1 MAQTAANHVRCGHG
15 CGGYRGG
22 VTRGPLDIPTR
33 IALLSLHTSPLAQP
47 GSGDSGGM
55 NVYIRELVGH
65 LAHTGA
71 VCDVYVRA
79 WHPDLPA
86 EVELE
91 PGVRVVHIPAGP
103 DELEKEE
110 LYDIVDEFAAKVEAD
125 IEAQGGV
132 DVLHANYWLSGVAGH
147 RIKHRLDIP
156 LVTTFHTLAR
166 VKAET
171 GDHEP
176 ERRALAEAEVI
187 SCSDAVTASCVAE
200 AHWLERLYNT
210 PTERISYVVPGV
222 EHALFSPG
230 TQSAAREAVGL
241 EQDVPTV
248 LFVGRIQ
255 PLKGVSV
262 ATEALGCMR
271 NKRARLVIVG
281 GPSGREGEQ
290 ELALVKQAIATYG
303 LEDRVQFVAPQPHH
317 LLSSWYRAAD
327 ICIVPSRSESF
338 GLVALEAAACG
349 TPVVASSVG
358 GLRTLVDHGKTGFL
372 VAGRDPAVFA
382 TYMDQIFAKPMLA
395 AELAMASFERAQN
408 YRWSTTALHLRE
420 LYSQLIV
427 REPVSC

>member
-1 MAQTAANHVRCGHG
+1 MGASNAPA
-15 CGGYRGG
+15 
-22 VTRGPLDIPTR
+22 R

-71 VCDVYVRA
+71 ICHVYVRA

-86 EVELE
+86 EVDLE
-91 PGVRVVHIPAGP
+91 PGVRVVHISAGP
-103 DELEKEE
+103 FDLAKEE
-110 LYDIVDEFAAKVEAD
+110 LYDIVDEFADKVEAD
-125 IEAQGGV
+125 ILAQGGV

-156 LVTTFHTLAR
+156 LITTFHTLAR

-176 ERRALAEAEVI
+176 ERRAQAEAQVI
-187 SCSDAVTASCVAE
+187 ACSDAVTASCVAE
-200 AHWLERLYNT
+200 ANWLKRLYGT

-222 EHALFSPG
+222 EHAIFSPG
-230 TQSAAREAVGL
+230 MQSAAREAVGL
-241 EQDVPTV
+241 DDKPTV

-262 ATEALGCMR
+262 AAEALGRMK
-271 NKRARLVIVG
+271 NKDARLVIVG

-290 ELALVKQAIATYG
+290 ELALVRRAIAKYG
-303 LEDRVQFVAPQPHH
+303 LEDRVRFEKPVPHH

-372 VAGRDPAVFA
+372 VAGSDPSVFA
-382 TYMDQIFAKPMLA
+382 TYMDQIFSHPMLA
-395 AELAMASFERAQN
+395 AELAMASFERARD
-408 YRWSTTALHLRE
+408 YRWSTTALHLRD
-420 LYSQLIV
+420 LYSQIAV
-427 REPVSC
+427 REPVNC

>member
-1 MAQTAANHVRCGHG
+1 
-15 CGGYRGG
+15 
-22 VTRGPLDIPTR
+22 
-33 IALLSLHTSPLAQP
+33 
-47 GSGDSGGM
+47 M
-55 NVYIRELVGH
+55 NVYIRELVSH

-71 VCDVYVRA
+71 SCHVYVRA

-86 EVELE
+86 VVDLE
-91 PGVRVVHIPAGP
+91 PGVRVVHIEAGP
-103 DELEKEE
+103 HDLAKEQ
-110 LYDIVDEFAAKVEAD
+110 LYGIVDEFAAKVEAD
-125 IEAQGGV
+125 IASIGGV

-176 ERRALAEAEVI
+176 ERRAIAEAQVI
-187 SCSDAVTASCVAE
+187 ACSDAVTASCVAE
-200 AHWLERLYNT
+200 TNWLKRLYDA
-210 PTERISYVVPGV
+210 PADRIARIAPGV

-230 TQSAAREAVGL
+230 EQSAAREAVGL
-241 EQDVPTV
+241 GAGPTV

-255 PLKGVSV
+255 PLKGVAV
-262 ATEALGCMR
+262 AAEALGRMR
-271 NKRARLVIVG
+271 NQQARLVIVG
-281 GPSGREGEQ
+281 GPSGPEGEQ
-290 ELALVKQAIATYG
+290 ELERVNAAIEAYD
-303 LEDRVQFVAPQPHH
+303 LADRVQFVAPVPHH

-327 ICIVPSRSESF
+327 VCVVPSRSESF

-382 TYMDQIFAKPMLA
+382 TYLDQIFTHPMLA
-395 AELAMASFERAQN
+395 AELAFNSYQHAKQ
-408 YRWSTTALHLRE
+408 YRWSTTAASLRTLYDELRARHLVE
-420 LYSQLIV
+420 
-427 REPVSC
+427 CA

>member
-1 MAQTAANHVRCGHG
+1 MRV
-15 CGGYRGG
+15 
-22 VTRGPLDIPTR
+22 
-33 IALLSLHTSPLAQP
+33 ALLSLHTSPLAQP

-55 NVYIRELVGH
+55 NVYIRELVSH

-71 VCDVYVRA
+71 AVHVYVRS
-79 WHPDLPA
+79 WHPNLAP

-103 DELEKEE
+103 FDLEKEE
-110 LYDIVDEFAAKVEAD
+110 LYDIVDEFVDKVEAD
-125 IEAQGGV
+125 IRAQGGV

-147 RIKHRLDIP
+147 RIKHRLDVP

-176 ERRALAEAEVI
+176 DRRAQAEAEVI
-187 SCSDAVTASCVAE
+187 ACSDAVTASCVAE
-200 AHWLERLYNT
+200 RNWLVRLYDT
-210 PTERISYVVPGV
+210 PPERISYVVPGV

-230 TQSAAREAVGL
+230 VQSAARDAVGL
-241 EQDVPTV
+241 EHDVPTV

-262 ATEALGCMR
+262 ATQALGLMK
-271 NKRARLVIVG
+271 NKDARLVIVG
-281 GPSGREGEQ
+281 GPSGREGDE
-290 ELALVKQAIATYG
+290 ELALVKQAIDKYG
-303 LEDRVQFVAPQPHH
+303 LQDRVQFEKPVPHH
-317 LLSSWYRAAD
+317 KLSSWYRAAD

-338 GLVALEAAACG
+338 GLVALEASACG

-372 VAGRDPAVFA
+372 VSGRDPAVFA
-382 TYMDQIFAKPMLA
+382 TYMDQIFAKPLLA
-395 AELAMASFERAQN
+395 AELAMTSFERALE
-408 YRWSTTALHLRE
+408 YRWSNTAQELSE
-420 LYSQLIV
+420 LYAQLAA
-427 REPVSC
+427 RQPVSC

>member
-1 MAQTAANHVRCGHG
+1 
-15 CGGYRGG
+15 
-22 VTRGPLDIPTR
+22 VTLGAPNAPAR

-71 VCDVYVRA
+71 MCHVYVRA

-86 EVELE
+86 EVDLE
-91 PGVRVVHIPAGP
+91 PGVRVIHIPAGP
-103 DELEKEE
+103 YNLAKEE
-110 LYDIVDEFAAKVEAD
+110 LYDIVDEFADKVEAD
-125 IEAQGGV
+125 IMAQGGV

-176 ERRALAEAEVI
+176 ERRAQAEAQVI
-187 SCSDAVTASCVAE
+187 ACSDAVTASCVAE
-200 AHWLERLYNT
+200 ANWLKRLYGT
-210 PTERISYVVPGV
+210 PAERISYVVPGV
-222 EHALFSPG
+222 EHAIFSPG
-230 TQSAAREAVGL
+230 MQSAAREAVGL
-241 EQDVPTV
+241 DDKPTV

-262 ATEALGCMR
+262 AAEALGRMK
-271 NKRARLVIVG
+271 NKEARLVIVG

-290 ELALVKQAIATYG
+290 ELALVKQAIANYG
-303 LEDRVQFVAPQPHH
+303 LEDRVRFEKPVPHH

-372 VAGRDPAVFA
+372 VAVLDPSVFS
-382 TYMDQIFAKPMLA
+382 TYMDQIFSHPMLA
-395 AELAMASFERAQN
+395 AELAMASFERARN
-408 YRWSTTALHLRE
+408 YRWSTTALHLRD
-420 LYSQLIV
+420 LYSQLAV
-427 REPVSC
+427 RESVNC

>member
-1 MAQTAANHVRCGHG
+1 
-15 CGGYRGG
+15 
-22 VTRGPLDIPTR
+22 
-33 IALLSLHTSPLAQP
+33 
-47 GSGDSGGM
+47 M

-71 VCDVYVRA
+71 QCHVYVRA
-79 WHPDLPA
+79 WHPNLPA
-86 EVELE
+86 EVLLE

-103 DELEKEE
+103 YDLEKEQ
-110 LYDIVDEFAAKVEAD
+110 LYDIVDEFAEKVEAD
-125 IEAQGGV
+125 IIAQGGV

-176 ERRALAEAEVI
+176 ERRALAETEVI
-187 SCSDAVTASCVAE
+187 ACSDAVTASCIAE

-210 PTERISYVVPGV
+210 PLERISFVVPGV
-222 EHALFSPG
+222 EHAIFSPG
-230 TQSAAREAVGL
+230 TQSAARQAVGL
-241 EQDVPTV
+241 DEKPTV

-255 PLKGVSV
+255 PLKGVAV
-262 ATEALGCMR
+262 ATEALGRMH
-271 NKRARLVIVG
+271 NKDARLVIVG
-281 GPSGREGEQ
+281 GPSGRDGQQ
-290 ELALVKQAIATYG
+290 ELALVKEAIGKYG
-303 LEDRVQFVAPQPHH
+303 LEDRVQFVPPQPHH
-317 LLSSWYRAAD
+317 MLSSWYRAAD

-372 VAGRDPAVFA
+372 VNGRDPAVFA
-382 TYMDQIFAKPMLA
+382 TYMDQIFSHPMLA
-395 AELAMASFERAQN
+395 AELAMASFERASE
-408 YRWSTTALHLRE
+408 YRWSTTAWHLRD
-420 LYSQLIV
+420 LYSQLAV
-427 REPVSC
+427 RQPVNC

>member
-1 MAQTAANHVRCGHG
+1 
-15 CGGYRGG
+15 
-22 VTRGPLDIPTR
+22 
-33 IALLSLHTSPLAQP
+33 
-47 GSGDSGGM
+47 M

-71 VCDVYVRA
+71 MVHVYVRA
-79 WHPDLPA
+79 WHPDLPP

-103 DELEKEE
+103 FELEKEE
-110 LYDIVDEFAAKVEAD
+110 LYDIVDEFAGKVEAD
-125 IEAQGGV
+125 IIAQGGV

-187 SCSDAVTASCVAE
+187 SCSDSVTASCVAE
-200 AHWLERLYNT
+200 ANWLQRLYNT
-210 PTERISYVVPGV
+210 PAERISYVVPGV

-230 TQSAAREAVGL
+230 LQSAAREAVGI
-241 EQDVPTV
+241 EDKPTI

-255 PLKGVSV
+255 PLKGVAV
-262 ATEALGCMR
+262 ATEALGRMQ
-271 NKRARLVIVG
+271 NKDARLIIVG
-281 GPSGREGEQ
+281 GPSGKDGDK
-290 ELALVKQAIATYG
+290 ELALVKKAIADYG
-303 LEDRVQFVAPQPHH
+303 LEDRVRFEKPVPHH

-358 GLRTLVDHGKTGFL
+358 GLRTLVHHGETGFL
-372 VAGRDPAVFA
+372 VSGRDPSVFA

-395 AELAMASFERAQN
+395 AELAMTSFERARN
-408 YRWSTTALHLRE
+408 YRWSTTALHLRD
-420 LYSQLIV
+420 LYSQLAV
-427 REPVSC
+427 REPVTC

>member
-1 MAQTAANHVRCGHG
+1 VTSGAPDTA
-15 CGGYRGG
+15 
-22 VTRGPLDIPTR
+22 TR
-33 IALLSLHTSPLAQP
+33 IAMLSLHTSPLAQP

-71 VCDVYVRA
+71 TVHVYVRA

-86 EVELE
+86 EVQLE

-103 DELEKEE
+103 YALEKEE
-110 LYDIVDEFAAKVEAD
+110 LYDIVDEFADKVQAD
-125 IEAQGGV
+125 IIEQGGV

-147 RIKHRLDIP
+147 RIKHRLDVP

-176 ERRALAEAEVI
+176 ERRAHAEAEVI
-187 SCSDAVTASCVAE
+187 ACSDAVTASCVAE
-200 AHWLERLYNT
+200 ANWLRRLYDT
-210 PTERISYVVPGV
+210 PPERISFVVPGV
-222 EHALFSPG
+222 EHAIFSPG
-230 TQSAAREAVGL
+230 MQSAAREAVGL
-241 EQDVPTV
+241 QDKPTV

-262 ATEALGCMR
+262 AADALGRMK
-271 NKRARLVIVG
+271 NKDAQLVIVG

-290 ELALVKQAIATYG
+290 ELALVKQAIARHG
-303 LEDRVQFVAPQPHH
+303 LQARVRFEKPVPHH

-358 GLRTLVDHGKTGFL
+358 GLLTLVDHGKTGFL
-372 VAGRDPAVFA
+372 VAGRDPSVFA
-382 TYMDQIFAKPMLA
+382 TYMDQIFSHPMLA

-408 YRWSTTALHLRE
+408 YRWLDTALHLRE
-420 LYSQLIV
+420 LYAHLAS
-427 REPVSC
+427 RKPVSC

>member
-1 MAQTAANHVRCGHG
+1 
-15 CGGYRGG
+15 
-22 VTRGPLDIPTR
+22 
-33 IALLSLHTSPLAQP
+33 
-47 GSGDSGGM
+47 M

-71 VCDVYVRA
+71 ICHVYVRA

-91 PGVRVVHIPAGP
+91 PGVRVVHIPAGSY
-103 DELEKEE
+103 ELEKEE
-110 LYDIVDEFAAKVEAD
+110 LYDIVDEFADKVEAD
-125 IEAQGGV
+125 IRAQGGV

-147 RIKHRLDIP
+147 RIKHRLDVP

-176 ERRALAEAEVI
+176 ERRALAEAKVI
-187 SCSDAVTASCVAE
+187 ACSDAVTASCVAE
-200 AHWLERLYNT
+200 AHWLERLYST
-210 PTERISYVVPGV
+210 PTERISYVIPGV
-222 EHALFSPG
+222 EHAIFSPG

-241 EQDVPTV
+241 DDDVPTI

-255 PLKGVSV
+255 PLKGVAV
-262 ATEALGCMR
+262 ATEALGRMR

-290 ELALVKQAIATYG
+290 ELALVKQKIAEYD
-303 LEDRVQFVAPQPHH
+303 LHDRVIFQSPQPHH
-317 LLSSWYRAAD
+317 MLSSWYRAAD

-372 VAGRDPAVFA
+372 VSGRDPAIFA

-395 AELAMASFERAQN
+395 AELAMASFERAQK
-408 YRWSTTALHLRE
+408 YRWSITAQHLRQ
-420 LYSQLIV
+420 LYSQLLV
-427 REPVSC
+427 REPVTC

>member
-1 MAQTAANHVRCGHG
+1 MIAGQNTAVDGA
-15 CGGYRGG
+15 
-22 VTRGPLDIPTR
+22 TRV
-33 IALLSLHTSPLAQP
+33 ALLSLHTSPLAQP

-71 VCDVYVRA
+71 QVHVYVRA

-91 PGVRVVHIPAGP
+91 PGVRVVHITAGP
-103 DELEKEE
+103 HDLEKEQ
-110 LYDIVDEFAAKVEAD
+110 LYDIVDEFADKVEAD
-125 IEAQGGV
+125 IIAQGGV

-176 ERRALAEAEVI
+176 ARRAVAEAEVI
-187 SCSDAVTASCVAE
+187 ACSDAVTASCVAE
-200 AHWLERLYNT
+200 AHWLERLYST
-210 PTERISYVVPGV
+210 PAERISYVVPGV
-222 EHALFSPG
+222 EHAIFSPG
-230 TQSAAREAVGL
+230 AQSAAREAVNI
-241 EQDVPTV
+241 DDRPTV

-262 ATEALGCMR
+262 ATEALGRMR
-271 NKRARLVIVG
+271 NTDAQLIIVG
-281 GPSGREGEQ
+281 GPSGREGEE
-290 ELALVKQAIATYG
+290 ELARVHSAIDRYRLA
-303 LEDRVQFVAPQPHH
+303 DRVSFVKPVPHH

-327 ICIVPSRSESF
+327 VVVVPSRSESF
-338 GLVALEAAACG
+338 GLVALEASACG

-372 VAGRDPAVFA
+372 VTGRDPAVYA
-382 TYMDQIFAKPMLA
+382 TYLDQILSKPMLA
-395 AELAMASFERAQN
+395 AELAFNSFERAQQ
-408 YRWSTTALHLRE
+408 YRWSTTAQELRA
-420 LYSQLIV
+420 LYGQLLARV
-427 REPVSC
+427 PVQC

>member
-1 MAQTAANHVRCGHG
+1 MTERPFIAPA
-15 CGGYRGG
+15 
-22 VTRGPLDIPTR
+22 R

-71 VCDVYVRA
+71 MVHVYVRA
-79 WHPDLPA
+79 WHPDLAA

-91 PGVRVVHIPAGP
+91 PGVRVVHISAGP
-103 DELEKEE
+103 FDLEKEE
-110 LYDIVDEFAAKVEAD
+110 LYDIVDEFADKVEAD
-125 IEAQGGV
+125 IVAQGGV

-147 RIKHRLDIP
+147 LIKHRLDVP

-176 ERRALAEAEVI
+176 ERRASAEAQVI
-187 SCSDAVTASCVAE
+187 ACSDAVTASCVAE
-200 AHWLERLYNT
+200 ANWLMRLYNT
-210 PTERISYVVPGV
+210 PAERISYVVPGV
-222 EHALFSPG
+222 EHAIFSPG
-230 TQSAAREAVGL
+230 TQSAARQAVGL
-241 EQDVPTV
+241 GDDPTI

-255 PLKGVSV
+255 PLKGVAV
-262 ATEALGCMR
+262 ATEALGRMLTS
-271 NKRARLVIVG
+271 NARLVIVG
-281 GPSGREGEQ
+281 GPSGREGQE
-290 ELALVKQAIATYG
+290 ELARVHAAIDRFG
-303 LEDRVQFVAPQPHH
+303 LADRVQFVSPQPHH
-317 LLSSWYRAAD
+317 MLSSWYRAAD
-327 ICIVPSRSESF
+327 ICVVPSRSESF

-372 VAGRDPAVFA
+372 VAGREPAVFA
-382 TYMDQIFAKPMLA
+382 TYMDQIFSHPLLA

-408 YRWSTTALHLRE
+408 YRWSTTAGHLRD
-420 LYSQLIV
+420 LYSKLAV
-427 REPVSC
+427 REPVNC

>member
-1 MAQTAANHVRCGHG
+1 M
-15 CGGYRGG
+15 
-22 VTRGPLDIPTR
+22 
-33 IALLSLHTSPLAQP
+33 LSLHTSPLAQP

-71 VCDVYVRA
+71 IVHVYVRT

-86 EVELE
+86 EVQLE

-103 DELEKEE
+103 YDLEKEE
-110 LYDIVDEFAAKVEAD
+110 LYDIVDEFADRVHAD
-125 IEAQGGV
+125 IIEQGGV

-147 RIKHRLDIP
+147 RIKHQLGVP

-176 ERRALAEAEVI
+176 ERRAQAEAQVI
-187 SCSDAVTASCVAE
+187 SCSDAVTASCMAE
-200 AHWLERLYNT
+200 ANWLRRLYDT
-210 PTERISYVVPGV
+210 PAERISYVVPGV

-230 TQSAAREAVGL
+230 AQSAARQAVGL
-241 EQDVPTV
+241 DDKPTV

-255 PLKGVSV
+255 PLKGVAV
-262 ATEALGCMR
+262 ATEAVGRMR
-271 NKRARLVIVG
+271 NKDARLVIVG
-281 GPSGREGEQ
+281 GPSGLEGEQ
-290 ELALVKQAIATYG
+290 ELARVHEAIETYD
-303 LEDRVQFVAPQPHH
+303 LHDRVRFEKPVPHH

-358 GLRTLVDHGKTGFL
+358 GLRTLVDHGETGFL
-372 VAGRDPAVFA
+372 VTGRDPAVFA
-382 TYMDQIFAKPMLA
+382 TYLDQIFAKPMLA
-395 AELAMASFERAQN
+395 AELAMTSFERAQN
-408 YRWSTTALHLRE
+408 YRWSTTARHLRE
-420 LYSQLIV
+420 LYSQLSL
-427 REPVSC
+427 RQPVSC

>member
-1 MAQTAANHVRCGHG
+1 MASAD
-15 CGGYRGG
+15 
-22 VTRGPLDIPTR
+22 GPQTR

-71 VCDVYVRA
+71 MCHVYVRA

-86 EVELE
+86 EVLLE

-103 DELEKEE
+103 FDLEKEE
-110 LYDIVDEFAAKVEAD
+110 LYDIVDEFADKVEAD

-132 DVLHANYWLSGVAGH
+132 DVIHANYWLSGVAGH
-147 RIKHRLDIP
+147 QIKHRLGVP

-176 ERRALAEAEVI
+176 ERRALAESKVI
-187 SCSDAVTASCVAE
+187 ACSDAVTASCVAE
-200 AHWLERLYNT
+200 AHWLERLYET

-222 EHALFSPG
+222 EHAIFSPG

-241 EQDVPTV
+241 DDKPTV

-255 PLKGVSV
+255 PLKGV
-262 ATEALGCMR
+262 AIAAEALGRMK
-271 NKRARLVIVG
+271 NKDARLVIVG

-303 LEDRVQFVAPQPHH
+303 LQDRVQFQKPVPHH
-317 LLSSWYRAAD
+317 MLSSWYRAAD

-395 AELAMASFERAQN
+395 AELAMASFERAQT
-408 YRWSTTALHLRE
+408 YRWSTTAQHLRT
-420 LYSQLIV
+420 LYSQLGV
-427 REPVSC
+427 REPVNC

>member
-1 MAQTAANHVRCGHG
+1 M
-15 CGGYRGG
+15 
-22 VTRGPLDIPTR
+22 
-33 IALLSLHTSPLAQP
+33 LSLHTSPLAQP

-71 VCDVYVRA
+71 VVHVYVRA

-86 EVELE
+86 EVLLE

-103 DELEKEE
+103 YDLDKEQ
-110 LYDIVDEFAAKVEAD
+110 LYDIVDEFADKVQAD
-125 IEAQGGV
+125 IVEHGGV

-147 RIKHRLDIP
+147 RIKHQLDVP

-176 ERRALAEAEVI
+176 ERRAQAEAEVI
-187 SCSDAVTASCVAE
+187 ACSDAVTASCVAE
-200 AHWLERLYNT
+200 ANWLRRLYDT
-210 PTERISYVVPGV
+210 PAERISYVVPGV

-230 TQSAAREAVGL
+230 VQSAARQAVGL
-241 EQDVPTV
+241 DDKPTV

-262 ATEALGCMR
+262 AAEALGRMK
-271 NKRARLVIVG
+271 NKEAQLVIVG
-281 GPSGREGEQ
+281 GPSGRDGEQ

-303 LEDRVQFVAPQPHH
+303 LEDRVRFEKPVPHH

-358 GLRTLVDHGKTGFL
+358 GLLTLVDHGKTGFL

-382 TYMDQIFAKPMLA
+382 TYMDQIFSHPMLA
-395 AELAMASFERAQN
+395 AELAMASFERAQS
-408 YRWSTTALHLRE
+408 YRWSTTALHLRD
-420 LYSQLIV
+420 LYAQLAV
-427 REPVSC
+427 RNPVNC

>member
-1 MAQTAANHVRCGHG
+1 MTSESTAA
-15 CGGYRGG
+15 
-22 VTRGPLDIPTR
+22 PTR

-71 VCDVYVRA
+71 TCHVYVRA
-79 WHPDLPA
+79 WRPDLPA

-103 DELEKEE
+103 FQLEKEE
-110 LYDIVDEFAAKVEAD
+110 LYDIVDEFADKVEAD
-125 IEAQGGV
+125 IRAQGGV

-147 RIKHRLDIP
+147 RIKHRLDVP

-176 ERRALAEAEVI
+176 DRRAQAEARVI
-187 SCSDAVTASCVAE
+187 ACSDAVTASCVAE
-200 AHWLERLYNT
+200 RNWLVRLYDT
-210 PTERISYVVPGV
+210 PPDRISYVVPGV

-230 TQSAAREAVGL
+230 EKSAARDAVGL
-241 EQDVPTV
+241 EHDVPTV

-262 ATEALGCMR
+262 ATEALGRMK
-271 NKRARLVIVG
+271 NKQARLVIVG
-281 GPSGREGEQ
+281 GPSGRAGEQ
-290 ELALVKQAIATYG
+290 ELALVKQAIEKYG
-303 LEDRVQFVAPQPHH
+303 LHDRVQFEKPVPHQE
-317 LLSSWYRAAD
+317 LSSWYRAAD

-338 GLVALEAAACG
+338 GLVALEASACG

-358 GLRTLVDHGKTGFL
+358 GLRTLVSHGETGFL
-372 VAGRDPAVFA
+372 VNGRDPAVFA
-382 TYMDQIFAKPMLA
+382 TYMDQIFAKPLLA
-395 AELAMASFERAQN
+395 AELAMTSFVRAQD
-408 YRWSTTALHLRE
+408 YRWSTTAQHLRT
-420 LYSQLIV
+420 LYSRLAARQ
-427 REPVSC
+427 PVNC

>member
-1 MAQTAANHVRCGHG
+1 
-15 CGGYRGG
+15 
-22 VTRGPLDIPTR
+22 
-33 IALLSLHTSPLAQP
+33 
-47 GSGDSGGM
+47 M

-71 VCDVYVRA
+71 MCHVYVRA

-86 EVELE
+86 EVDLE
-91 PGVRVVHIPAGP
+91 PGVRVIHIPAGP
-103 DELEKEE
+103 YDLAKEE
-110 LYDIVDEFAAKVEAD
+110 LYDIVDEFADKVEAD
-125 IEAQGGV
+125 IRAQGGV

-147 RIKHRLDIP
+147 RIKHRLNIP

-176 ERRALAEAEVI
+176 ERRAQAEAQVI
-187 SCSDAVTASCVAE
+187 ACSDAVTASCVAE
-200 AHWLERLYNT
+200 ANWLERLYGT
-210 PTERISYVVPGV
+210 PAERISYVVPGV
-222 EHALFSPG
+222 EHAIFSPG
-230 TQSAAREAVGL
+230 MQSAAREAVGL
-241 EQDVPTV
+241 DDKPTV

-262 ATEALGCMR
+262 AAEALGRMK
-271 NKRARLVIVG
+271 NKDARLVIVG

-290 ELALVKQAIATYG
+290 ELALVKQAIANYG
-303 LEDRVQFVAPQPHH
+303 LEDRVRFEKPVPHH

-372 VAGRDPAVFA
+372 VAGRDPSVFA
-382 TYMDQIFAKPMLA
+382 TYMDQIFSHPMLA
-395 AELAMASFERAQN
+395 AELAMASFERARN
-408 YRWSTTALHLRE
+408 YRWSTTALHLRD
-420 LYSQLIV
+420 LYSQLAV
-427 REPVSC
+427 RESVNC

>member
-1 MAQTAANHVRCGHG
+1 
-15 CGGYRGG
+15 
-22 VTRGPLDIPTR
+22 
-33 IALLSLHTSPLAQP
+33 
-47 GSGDSGGM
+47 M

-71 VCDVYVRA
+71 MVHVYVRA
-79 WHPDLPA
+79 WHPDLPT
-86 EVELE
+86 EVLLE

-103 DELEKEE
+103 YDLEKEE
-110 LYDIVDEFAAKVEAD
+110 LYDIVDEFADKVEAD
-125 IEAQGGV
+125 ILAHGGV

-176 ERRALAEAEVI
+176 ERRAQAEAQVI
-187 SCSDAVTASCVAE
+187 ACSDAVTASCVAE
-200 AHWLERLYNT
+200 ANWLKRLYDT
-210 PTERISYVVPGV
+210 PAERISYVVPGV
-222 EHALFSPG
+222 EHAIFSPG

-241 EQDVPTV
+241 DDRPTV

-255 PLKGVSV
+255 PLKGVAV
-262 ATEALGCMR
+262 AAEAFGRMQ
-271 NKRARLVIVG
+271 NKDAQLVIVG
-281 GPSGREGEQ
+281 GPSGREGDE
-290 ELALVKQAIATYG
+290 ELARVKEAIAAYG
-303 LEDRVQFVAPQPHH
+303 FEDRVRFEKPVPHH

-349 TPVVASSVG
+349 TPVVASAVG
-358 GLRTLVDHGKTGFL
+358 GLHTLVDHGKTGFL

-382 TYMDQIFAKPMLA
+382 TYMDQIFSHPMLA

-408 YRWSTTALHLRE
+408 YRWSTTARHLRD
-420 LYSQLIV
+420 LYSTLAV
-427 REPVSC
+427 RETVNC

>member
-1 MAQTAANHVRCGHG
+1 
-15 CGGYRGG
+15 
-22 VTRGPLDIPTR
+22 
-33 IALLSLHTSPLAQP
+33 
-47 GSGDSGGM
+47 M

-71 VCDVYVRA
+71 MCHVYVRA

-86 EVELE
+86 EVDLE

-103 DELEKEE
+103 YDLAKEE
-110 LYDIVDEFAAKVEAD
+110 LYDIVDEFADKVEAD
-125 IEAQGGV
+125 IIAQGGV

-176 ERRALAEAEVI
+176 ERRAQAEARVI
-187 SCSDAVTASCVAE
+187 ACSDAVTASCVAE
-200 AHWLERLYNT
+200 ANWLKRLYDT
-210 PTERISYVVPGV
+210 PAERISYVVPGV
-222 EHALFSPG
+222 EHAIFSPG
-230 TQSAAREAVGL
+230 MQSAAREAVGL
-241 EQDVPTV
+241 EDKPTV

-262 ATEALGCMR
+262 AAEALGRMK
-271 NKRARLVIVG
+271 NKDARLVIVG

-290 ELALVKQAIATYG
+290 ELAFVKQAIAKHG
-303 LEDRVQFVAPQPHH
+303 LEDRVRFEKPVPHH

-372 VAGRDPAVFA
+372 VAGRDPSVFA
-382 TYMDQIFAKPMLA
+382 TYMDQIFSHPMLA
-395 AELAMASFERAQN
+395 AELAMDSFERAQN
-408 YRWSTTALHLRE
+408 YRWSTTALHLRD
-420 LYSQLIV
+420 LYSQLAV
-427 REPVSC
+427 RVPVNC

>member
-1 MAQTAANHVRCGHG
+1 MQPMASAD
-15 CGGYRGG
+15 
-22 VTRGPLDIPTR
+22 GPQTR

-71 VCDVYVRA
+71 MCHVYVRA

-86 EVELE
+86 EVLLE

-103 DELEKEE
+103 FDLEKEE
-110 LYDIVDEFAAKVEAD
+110 LYDIVDEFADKVEAD

-132 DVLHANYWLSGVAGH
+132 DVIHANYWLSGVAGH
-147 RIKHRLDIP
+147 QIKHRLGVP

-176 ERRALAEAEVI
+176 ERRALAESKVI
-187 SCSDAVTASCVAE
+187 ACSDAVTASCVAE
-200 AHWLERLYNT
+200 AHWLERLYET

-222 EHALFSPG
+222 EHAIFSPG

-241 EQDVPTV
+241 DDKPTV

-255 PLKGVSV
+255 PLKGV
-262 ATEALGCMR
+262 AIAAEALGRMK
-271 NKRARLVIVG
+271 NKDARLVIVG

-303 LEDRVQFVAPQPHH
+303 LQDRVQFQKPVPHH
-317 LLSSWYRAAD
+317 MLSSWYRAAD

-395 AELAMASFERAQN
+395 AELAMASFERART
-408 YRWSTTALHLRE
+408 YRWSTTAQHLRT
-420 LYSQLIV
+420 LYSQLGV
-427 REPVSC
+427 REPVNC

>member
-1 MAQTAANHVRCGHG
+1 
-15 CGGYRGG
+15 
-22 VTRGPLDIPTR
+22 
-33 IALLSLHTSPLAQP
+33 
-47 GSGDSGGM
+47 M

-71 VCDVYVRA
+71 ECHVYVRA

-86 EVELE
+86 EVQLE

-103 DELEKEE
+103 YELEKEA
-110 LYDIVDEFAAKVEAD
+110 LYDIVDEFADKVQDD
-125 IEAQGGV
+125 ILAQGGV

-176 ERRALAEAEVI
+176 ERRAQAEAQVI
-187 SCSDAVTASCVAE
+187 ACSDAVTASCVAE
-200 AHWLERLYNT
+200 ANWLQRLYDT
-210 PTERISYVVPGV
+210 PAERISYVVPGV

-230 TQSAAREAVGL
+230 TQSAARDAVAL
-241 EQDVPTV
+241 DDRPTV

-255 PLKGVSV
+255 PLKGVAV
-262 ATEALGCMR
+262 ATEALGRMK
-271 NKRARLVIVG
+271 NKDAQLVIVG
-281 GPSGREGEQ
+281 GPSGLEGQQ
-290 ELALVKQAIATYG
+290 ELARVHDAIDRYG
-303 LEDRVQFVAPQPHH
+303 LHDRVRFEKPVPHH

-358 GLRTLVDHGKTGFL
+358 GLRTLVGHGETGFL
-372 VAGRDPAVFA
+372 VAGRDPSVFA

-408 YRWSTTALHLRE
+408 YRWSTTALHLRD
-420 LYSQLIV
+420 LYSQLSA
-427 REPVSC
+427 RQPVKC